1 MAVITISRQY
11 GSGGDEIAQRVCESL
26 GYRRF
31 DKDLMAQVASDVGLS
46 EGEIVDLSEASFKS
60 QSILSR
66 LLSLLTTP
74 TGETPTVTQ
83 TSTWQRDTSGA
94 KVKQIEQVSEARV
107 VAIVGQTIQAA
118 YKLGDI
124 VIVGRGG
131 QAVLRDKPGVLHVR
145 IEAPLDTRIQRV
157 VSQTGANR
165 SEAEKQIHEHDKSS
179 AGYIKRFYNADWDDT
194 ALYHLVVTAGL
205 WGVDRAARVVVDAAR
220 QISDA

>member
-11 GSGGDEIAQRVCESL
+11 GSGGDEIAQRVCKSL

-60 QSILSR
+60 QNILSR

-94 KVKQIEQVSEARV
+94 KVKQTEQLSEARV

-145 IEAPLDTRIQRV
+145 IEAPLDTRIRARDVADRRQPIGGGKADPRAR
-157 VSQTGANR
+157 QKLRRAT
-165 SEAEKQIHEHDKSS
+165 SS
-179 AGYIKRFYNADWDDT
+179 ASTTPTGTIPSCITWSSMP
-194 ALYHLVVTAGL
+194 VCGE
-205 WGVDRAARVVVDAAR
+205 
-220 QISDA
+220 